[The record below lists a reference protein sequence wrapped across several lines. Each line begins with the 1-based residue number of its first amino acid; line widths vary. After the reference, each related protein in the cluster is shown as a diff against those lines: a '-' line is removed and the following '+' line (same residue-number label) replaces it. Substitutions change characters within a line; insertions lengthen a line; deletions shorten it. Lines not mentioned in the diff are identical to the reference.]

1 MKKVILGFVVIMLAV
16 VSVSCSKKSASPK
29 DVVTSYL
36 QAMKSKDYEKAAN
49 CFYYEG
55 SKDEIKT
62 HKAQMVDLIEKGG
75 KAIEGKGGI
84 KSFKIDSVE
93 EDGDTAVVKGEITY
107 GNGDVDD
114 DEVIKTKKIDGN
126 WYIDMDK

>member
-16 VSVSCSKKSASPK
+16 VSVSCSKKNSPK
-29 DVVTSYL
+29 DVVTTYL
-36 QAMKSKDYEKAAN
+36 QAMKSKNYEKAAD

-55 SKDEIKT
+55 TKEEIQESK
-62 HKAQMVDLIEKGG
+62 ALMVDLIKKGGQAIEEKGG
-75 KAIEGKGGI
+75 M
-84 KSFKIDSVE
+84 KSFKINSVE
-93 EDGDTAVVKGEITY
+93 ENGDSAIVKGEVTY

-114 DEVIKTKKIDGN
+114 NEEVKTKKIDGR